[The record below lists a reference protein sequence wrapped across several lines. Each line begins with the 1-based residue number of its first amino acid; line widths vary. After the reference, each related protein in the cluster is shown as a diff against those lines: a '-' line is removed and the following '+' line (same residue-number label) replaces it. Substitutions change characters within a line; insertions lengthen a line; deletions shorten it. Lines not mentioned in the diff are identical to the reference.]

1 MSHVAQKRLFARR
14 FLLVI
19 ALGLLYNKRGCLLL
33 ILFLIRHANPMHIHI
48 LGICGTFMGSLALL
62 ARALGHTVTGSDT
75 NVYPPMSTQLESAG
89 VTIAEGYL
97 VAHLQPAP
105 DLVVVGNAMKRGMDV
120 IEYML
125 DKGLRY
131 TSGPQFLSEQV
142 LQSRHVLAVAG
153 THGKTTTTT
162 MLAWILHYAGIDTG
176 FLIGGVPL
184 VDTTDE
190 HLQQVFAHSSYLG
203 ASSTDNASSDSQAS
217 GYFVIEAD
225 EYDSAFFDK
234 RSKFVHYRPRTAIF
248 NNLEFDHADIFA
260 DLDAIQTQFHH
271 MVRMIPSTGKIIMPT
286 ATISLEETLA
296 KGIWTPVWRTSIQQV
311 SLDNTPATTDSTT
324 TDSTALNSGSSD
336 PQFSSVIND
345 SQWHAELLSQDG
357 SHFKVSFNDGL
368 EDNTGDSA
376 AIVQWSMSGT
386 HNVNN
391 ALVAVA
397 AAYNVGVSV
406 SKSCAALSAF
416 AGIKRRMEL
425 IGDVNDILVFDDFA
439 HHPTAITTT
448 LDGARKKLTGRRL
461 WAIIEPRSNTMKMGI
476 HQHSLAQSAALAD
489 YTLWYEPAGL
499 EWGLQEVIDNAQ
511 ETIDGERRQSVLTSI
526 DAIIE
531 HVRRHSQA
539 GDAIVIMSNGGFEGI
554 HQRLLTALGQ

>member
-1 MSHVAQKRLFARR
+1 
-14 FLLVI
+14 
-19 ALGLLYNKRGCLLL
+19 
-33 ILFLIRHANPMHIHI
+33 MHIHI

-62 ARALGHTVTGSDT
+62 ARALGHTVTGSDA
-75 NVYPPMSTQLESAG
+75 NIYPPMSTQLEDAG
-89 VTIAEGYL
+89 VTIEEGYL
-97 VAHLQPAP
+97 IEHLQPAP

-125 DKGLRY
+125 DTGLRY

-142 LQSRHVLAVAG
+142 LQSRHVIAVAG

-162 MLAWILHYAGIDTG
+162 MLAWILHYAGIDAG

-184 VDTTDE
+184 VDTLDE

-203 ASSTDNASSDSQAS
+203 AEKDSNNSANT

-234 RSKFVHYRPRTAIF
+234 RSKFVHYRPRTAIL
-248 NNLEFDHADIFA
+248 NNLEFDHADIFE
-260 DLDAIQTQFHH
+260 DLNAIQTQFHH
-271 MVRMIPSTGKIIMPT
+271 MVRMIPSTGKIIMPA
-286 ATISLEETLA
+286 ATISLEDTLA
-296 KGIWTPVWRTSIQQV
+296 KGVWTPIWRTAVVASDLAHTNTLVNADIQ
-311 SLDNTPATTDSTT
+311 DSQPE
-324 TDSTALNSGSSD
+324 NSSD
-336 PQFSSVIND
+336 WQAALIS
-345 SQWHAELLSQDG
+345 ADG
-357 SHFKVSFNDGL
+357 SQFMVSFNS
-368 EDNTGDSA
+368 DNADKDATALVD
-376 AIVQWSMSGT
+376 WSMSGI

-397 AAYNVGVSV
+397 AAYNVGVSI
-406 SKSCAALSAF
+406 KTACAALSEF

-448 LDGARKKLTGRRL
+448 IDGAKKKLAGRRI

-476 HQHSLAQSAALAD
+476 HQDSLAESAALAD
-489 YTLWYEPAGL
+489 YTLWYEPTGL
-499 EWGLQEVIDNAQ
+499 EWGLKEVIERAHTTNPNVANQEVIS
-511 ETIDGERRQSVLTSI
+511 SV

-531 HVRRHSQA
+531 HISKHAKA

-554 HQRLLTALGQ
+554 HQRLLTALSSQ

>member
-1 MSHVAQKRLFARR
+1 
-14 FLLVI
+14 
-19 ALGLLYNKRGCLLL
+19 
-33 ILFLIRHANPMHIHI
+33 MHIHL

-62 ARALGHTVTGSDT
+62 ARSLGHTVTGSDA
-75 NVYPPMSTQLESAG
+75 NVYPPMSTQLENAG

-97 VAHLQPAP
+97 VEHLQPAP

-125 DKGLRY
+125 DSGLRY

-142 LQSRHVLAVAG
+142 LQSRHVIAVAG

-162 MLAWILHYAGIDTG
+162 MLAWILHYAGIDAG

-203 ASSTDNASSDSQAS
+203 AEKNNDDAEKT

-234 RSKFVHYRPRTAIF
+234 RSKFVHYRPRTAIL

-260 DLDAIQTQFHH
+260 DLNAIQTQFHH
-271 MVRMIPSTGKIIMPT
+271 MVRMIPSTGKIIMPA
-286 ATISLEETLA
+286 ATISLEDTLA
-296 KGIWTPVWRTSIQQV
+296 KGVWTPIWRTAV
-311 SLDNTPATTDSTT
+311 L
-324 TDSTALNSGSSD
+324 
-336 PQFSSVIND
+336 
-345 SQWHAELLSQDG
+345 
-357 SHFKVSFNDGL
+357 
-368 EDNTGDSA
+368 DSA
-376 AIVQWSMSGT
+376 ADNTNTEEQTLKNNSDWQAELISADGGQFNISFTADKEATGVVNWSMSGI

-397 AAYNVGVSV
+397 AAYNVGVDV
-406 SKSCAALSAF
+406 KTACAALSAF

-448 LDGARKKLTGRRL
+448 LDGAKKKLADRRI

-476 HQHSLAQSAALAD
+476 HQDSLAESAALAD
-489 YTLWYEPAGL
+489 HTLWYEPTGL
-499 EWGLQEVIDNAQ
+499 EWGLREVIENANMVNPNMGNQ
-511 ETIDGERRQSVLTSI
+511 QVLSSVDT
-526 DAIIE
+526 IIE
-531 HVRRHSQA
+531 HISTHAKA

-554 HQRLLTALGQ
+554 HQRLLTALLTQ

>member
-1 MSHVAQKRLFARR
+1 
-14 FLLVI
+14 
-19 ALGLLYNKRGCLLL
+19 
-33 ILFLIRHANPMHIHI
+33 MHIHI

-62 ARALGHTVTGSDT
+62 ARSLGHTVTGSDA
-75 NVYPPMSTQLESAG
+75 NVYPPMSTQLENAG

-97 VAHLQPAP
+97 VEHLQPAP

-125 DKGLRY
+125 DSGLRY

-142 LQSRHVLAVAG
+142 LQSRHVIAVAG

-184 VDTTDE
+184 VNTSDE

-203 ASSTDNASSDSQAS
+203 AKKVADGSGEKT

-234 RSKFVHYRPRTAIF
+234 RSKFVHYRPRTAIL

-260 DLDAIQTQFHH
+260 DLNAIQTQFHH
-271 MVRMIPSTGKIIMPT
+271 MVRMIPSSGKIIMPA

-296 KGIWTPVWRTSIQQV
+296 KGVWTPVWRTAVIDKQSVDHKKDEQNLQHTNDWQAELI
-311 SLDNTPATTDSTT
+311 SAD
-324 TDSTALNSGSSD
+324 GG
-336 PQFSSVIND
+336 QFS
-345 SQWHAELLSQDG
+345 
-357 SHFKVSFNDGL
+357 VSFTGND
-368 EDNTGDSA
+368 EHT
-376 AIVQWSMSGT
+376 AIVDWSMSGI

-397 AAYNVGVSV
+397 AAYNVGIDV
-406 SKSCAALSAF
+406 KTACAALSAF

-448 LDGARKKLTGRRL
+448 LDGAKKKLADRRI

-476 HQHSLAQSAALAD
+476 HQDSLAESAALAD
-489 YTLWYEPAGL
+489 HTLWYEPTGL
-499 EWGLQEVIDNAQ
+499 EWGLKDVIDNAKANNPNIASQ
-511 ETIDGERRQSVLTSI
+511 QVLSSTET
-526 DAIIE
+526 IIE
-531 HVRRHSQA
+531 HIINNAQA

-554 HQRLLTALGQ
+554 HQRLLTALRNK

>member
-1 MSHVAQKRLFARR
+1 
-14 FLLVI
+14 
-19 ALGLLYNKRGCLLL
+19 
-33 ILFLIRHANPMHIHI
+33 MHIHI

-62 ARALGHTVTGSDT
+62 ARALGHTVTGSDA
-75 NVYPPMSTQLESAG
+75 NVYPPMSTQLEEAG
-89 VTIAEGYL
+89 VTIQAGYL
-97 VAHLQPAP
+97 IEHLQPAP

-125 DKGLRY
+125 DTGLRY

-142 LQSRHVLAVAG
+142 LQSRHVIAVAG

-203 ASSTDNASSDSQAS
+203 VEVNSLGAEKNSSERSKT

-234 RSKFVHYRPRTAIF
+234 RSKFVHYRPRTAIL

-260 DLDAIQTQFHH
+260 DLNAIQTQFHH
-271 MVRMIPSTGKIIMPT
+271 MVRMIPSTGRIIMPAAT
-286 ATISLEETLA
+286 ASLEDTLA
-296 KGIWTPVWRTSIQQV
+296 KGVWTPIWRTTVVDTTVIDSAV
-311 SLDNTPATTDSTT
+311 ANADTEDSVPKDN
-324 TDSTALNSGSSD
+324 
-336 PQFSSVIND
+336 ND
-345 SQWHAELLSQDG
+345 WQAELIRKDG
-357 SHFKVSFNDGL
+357 GQFKVTFTAG
-368 EDNTGDSA
+368 DNET
-376 AIVQWSMSGT
+376 AIVDWSMSGM

-397 AAYNVGVSV
+397 AAYDVGVSV
-406 SKSCAALSAF
+406 STACTALSAF

-425 IGDVNDILVFDDFA
+425 IGDINDILVFDDFA
-439 HHPTAITTT
+439 HHPTAISTT
-448 LDGARKKLTGRRL
+448 LDGAKKKLSNRRI

-476 HQHSLAQSAALAD
+476 HQDSLAESAALAD
-489 YTLWYEPAGL
+489 DTLWYEPTGL
-499 EWGLQEVIDNAQ
+499 EWGLREVIDNANATNSNIGNQ
-511 ETIDGERRQSVLTSI
+511 QVLSSV

-531 HVRRHSQA
+531 HISIHAQA

-554 HQRLLTALGQ
+554 HQRLLTTLRSK

>member
-1 MSHVAQKRLFARR
+1 
-14 FLLVI
+14 
-19 ALGLLYNKRGCLLL
+19 
-33 ILFLIRHANPMHIHI
+33 MHIHI

-62 ARALGHTVTGSDT
+62 ARALGHTVTGSDA
-75 NVYPPMSTQLESAG
+75 NVYPPMSTQLENAG

-97 VAHLQPAP
+97 VEHLQPAP

-125 DKGLRY
+125 DSGLRY

-142 LQSRHVLAVAG
+142 LQSRHVIAVAG

-162 MLAWILHYAGIDTG
+162 MLAWILHYAGIDAG

-184 VDTTDE
+184 VDTTDA

-203 ASSTDNASSDSQAS
+203 AEKNNDDAEKT

-234 RSKFVHYRPRTAIF
+234 RSKFVHYRPRTAIL

-260 DLDAIQTQFHH
+260 DLNAIQTQFHH
-271 MVRMIPSTGKIIMPT
+271 MVRMIPSTGKIIMPA
-286 ATISLEETLA
+286 ATISLEDTLA
-296 KGIWTPVWRTSIQQV
+296 KGVWTPIWRTAV
-311 SLDNTPATTDSTT
+311 L
-324 TDSTALNSGSSD
+324 
-336 PQFSSVIND
+336 
-345 SQWHAELLSQDG
+345 
-357 SHFKVSFNDGL
+357 
-368 EDNTGDSA
+368 DSA
-376 AIVQWSMSGT
+376 ADNTNTEEQALKNNSDWQAELISADGGQFNISFTADKEATGVVNWSMSGI

-397 AAYNVGVSV
+397 AAYNVGVDV
-406 SKSCAALSAF
+406 KTACAALSAF

-448 LDGARKKLTGRRL
+448 LDGAKKKLADRRI

-476 HQHSLAQSAALAD
+476 HQDSLAESAALAD
-489 YTLWYEPAGL
+489 HTLWYEPTGL
-499 EWGLQEVIDNAQ
+499 EWGLREVIENANMVNPNMGNQ
-511 ETIDGERRQSVLTSI
+511 QVLSSV

-531 HVRRHSQA
+531 HISTHAKA

-554 HQRLLTALGQ
+554 HQRLLTALRNQ

>member
-1 MSHVAQKRLFARR
+1 
-14 FLLVI
+14 
-19 ALGLLYNKRGCLLL
+19 
-33 ILFLIRHANPMHIHI
+33 MHIHI

-62 ARALGHTVTGSDT
+62 ARALGHTVTGSDA
-75 NVYPPMSTQLESAG
+75 NVYPPMSTQLENAG

-97 VAHLQPAP
+97 IEHLQPAP

-125 DKGLRY
+125 DSGLRY

-142 LQSRHVLAVAG
+142 LQSRHVIAVAG

-162 MLAWILHYAGIDTG
+162 MLAWILHYAGIDAG

-184 VDTTDE
+184 VDTTDA

-203 ASSTDNASSDSQAS
+203 AEKNNDDAEKT

-234 RSKFVHYRPRTAIF
+234 RSKFVHYRPRTAIL

-260 DLDAIQTQFHH
+260 DLNAIQTQFHH
-271 MVRMIPSTGKIIMPT
+271 MVRMIPSTGKIIMPA

-296 KGIWTPVWRTSIQQV
+296 KGVWTPIWRTAV
-311 SLDNTPATTDSTT
+311 L
-324 TDSTALNSGSSD
+324 
-336 PQFSSVIND
+336 
-345 SQWHAELLSQDG
+345 
-357 SHFKVSFNDGL
+357 
-368 EDNTGDSA
+368 DSA
-376 AIVQWSMSGT
+376 ADNTNTEDQTLKNSSDWQAELISADGGQFNISFTADKEAKALVNWSMSGI

-397 AAYNVGVSV
+397 AAYNVGVDV
-406 SKSCAALSAF
+406 KTACAALSAF

-448 LDGARKKLTGRRL
+448 LDGAKKKLANRRI

-476 HQHSLAQSAALAD
+476 HQDSLAESAALAD
-489 YTLWYEPAGL
+489 HTLWYEPTGL
-499 EWGLQEVIDNAQ
+499 EWGLREVIENANIVNPNMGNQ
-511 ETIDGERRQSVLTSI
+511 QVLSSV

-531 HVRRHSQA
+531 HISTHAKA

-554 HQRLLTALGQ
+554 HQRLLTALRNQ

>member
-1 MSHVAQKRLFARR
+1 
-14 FLLVI
+14 
-19 ALGLLYNKRGCLLL
+19 
-33 ILFLIRHANPMHIHI
+33 MHIHI

-62 ARALGHTVTGSDT
+62 ARELGHKVTGSDAS
-75 NVYPPMSTQLESAG
+75 VYPPMSTQLENAG
-89 VTIAEGYL
+89 VTIQEGYL
-97 VAHLQPAP
+97 IEHLQPKP

-125 DKGLRY
+125 DQGMSY

-162 MLAWILHYAGIDTG
+162 MLAWILHYAGIDAG

-184 VDTTDE
+184 VDTIDE
-190 HLQQVFAHSSYLG
+190 HLQHVFAHSSYLG
-203 ASSTDNASSDSQAS
+203 AEQNNDDKKT

-234 RSKFVHYRPRTAIF
+234 RSKFVHYRPRTAIL

-260 DLDAIQTQFHH
+260 DLNAIQTQFHH

-286 ATISLEETLA
+286 ATTSLEDTLA
-296 KGIWTPVWRTSIQQV
+296 KGVWTPVWRTAVTDEKLTNIQEADKESIKHE
-311 SLDNTPATTDSTT
+311 ATTCDWQA
-324 TDSTALNSGSSD
+324 AL
-336 PQFSSVIND
+336 IT
-345 SQWHAELLSQDG
+345 EDG
-357 SHFKVSFNDGL
+357 SQFKVSFD
-368 EDNTGDSA
+368 EDPSA
-376 AIVQWSMSGT
+376 TAVVDWAMSGI

-397 AAYNVGVSV
+397 AAYNVGVDV
-406 SKSCAALSAF
+406 TTACAALSDF

-425 IGDVNDILVFDDFA
+425 IGDIKDILVFDDFA

-448 LDGARKKLTGRRL
+448 LDGAKKKLAGRRL

-476 HQHSLAQSAALAD
+476 HQDSLAQSAALAD
-489 YTLWYEPAGL
+489 HTVWYEPTGL
-499 EWGLQEVIDNAQ
+499 EWGLKEVINRAEHNGNQ
-511 ETIDGERRQSVLTSI
+511 QVVNSI
-526 DAIIE
+526 EAIIE
-531 HVRRHSQA
+531 HITTHARA
-539 GDAIVIMSNGGFEGI
+539 GDAIIIMSNGGFEGI
-554 HQRLLTALGQ
+554 HERLLTSLRELSAQT

>member
-1 MSHVAQKRLFARR
+1 
-14 FLLVI
+14 
-19 ALGLLYNKRGCLLL
+19 
-33 ILFLIRHANPMHIHI
+33 MHIHI

-62 ARALGHTVTGSDT
+62 ARALGHTVTGSDA
-75 NVYPPMSTQLESAG
+75 NVYPPMSTQLENAG
-89 VTIAEGYL
+89 VTIESGYL
-97 VAHLQPAP
+97 IEHLQPAP

-125 DKGLRY
+125 DTGLRY

-142 LQSRHVLAVAG
+142 LQSRHVIAVAG

-184 VDTTDE
+184 VDTPDV
-190 HLQQVFAHSSYLG
+190 HLQQIFAHSSYLG
-203 ASSTDNASSDSQAS
+203 AEKDSNGTSQT

-234 RSKFVHYRPRTAIF
+234 RSKFVHYRPRTAIL

-260 DLDAIQTQFHH
+260 DLNAIQTQFHH
-271 MVRMIPSTGKIIMPT
+271 MVRMIPSTGKIIMPA
-286 ATISLEETLA
+286 ATISLEDTLT
-296 KGIWTPVWRTSIQQV
+296 KGVWTPIWRTSV
-311 SLDNTPATTDSTT
+311 LNATDEQAKDTD
-324 TDSTALNSGSSD
+324 LKNSSD
-336 PQFSSVIND
+336 WQ
-345 SQWHAELLSQDG
+345 AELISTDG
-357 SHFKVSFNDGL
+357 GQFKVIFT
-368 EDNTGDSA
+368 DNNET
-376 AIVQWSMSGT
+376 AIVDWSMSGI

-406 SKSCAALSAF
+406 DTACAALSAF

-425 IGDVNDILVFDDFA
+425 IGDAHDILVFDDFA
-439 HHPTAITTT
+439 HHPTAIATT
-448 LDGARKKLTGRRL
+448 LDGAKKKLAGRRI

-476 HQHSLAQSAALAD
+476 HQDSLAESAALAD
-489 YTLWYEPAGL
+489 HTLWYEPTGL
-499 EWGLQEVIDNAQ
+499 EWGLKEVIEKANAAQDNIGDQ
-511 ETIDGERRQSVLTSI
+511 QVLASI

-531 HVRRHSQA
+531 HIVVHAQA

-554 HQRLLTALGQ
+554 HQRLLTSLRQR

>member
-1 MSHVAQKRLFARR
+1 
-14 FLLVI
+14 
-19 ALGLLYNKRGCLLL
+19 
-33 ILFLIRHANPMHIHI
+33 MHIHI

-62 ARALGHTVTGSDT
+62 ARSLGHTVTGSDA
-75 NVYPPMSTQLESAG
+75 NVYPPMSTQLENAG

-97 VAHLQPAP
+97 IEHLQPAP

-125 DKGLRY
+125 DSGLRY

-142 LQSRHVLAVAG
+142 LQSRHVIAVAG

-162 MLAWILHYAGIDTG
+162 MLAWILHYAGIDAG

-184 VDTTDE
+184 VDTTDA

-203 ASSTDNASSDSQAS
+203 AEKNNDDAEKT

-234 RSKFVHYRPRTAIF
+234 RSKFVHYRPRTAIL

-260 DLDAIQTQFHH
+260 DLNAIQTQFHH
-271 MVRMIPSTGKIIMPT
+271 MVRMIPSTGKIIMPA
-286 ATISLEETLA
+286 ATISLEDTLA
-296 KGIWTPVWRTSIQQV
+296 KGVWTPIWRTAV
-311 SLDNTPATTDSTT
+311 L
-324 TDSTALNSGSSD
+324 
-336 PQFSSVIND
+336 
-345 SQWHAELLSQDG
+345 
-357 SHFKVSFNDGL
+357 
-368 EDNTGDSA
+368 DSA
-376 AIVQWSMSGT
+376 ADNTNTEEQALKNNSDWQAELISADGGQFNISFTADKEATGVVNWSMSGI

-397 AAYNVGVSV
+397 AAYNDGVDV
-406 SKSCAALSAF
+406 KTACAALSAF

-448 LDGARKKLTGRRL
+448 LDGAKKKLADRRI

-476 HQHSLAQSAALAD
+476 HQDSLAESAALAD
-489 YTLWYEPAGL
+489 HTLWYEPTGL
-499 EWGLQEVIDNAQ
+499 EWGLREVIENANMVNPNMGNQ
-511 ETIDGERRQSVLTSI
+511 QVLSSV

-531 HVRRHSQA
+531 HISTHAKA

-554 HQRLLTALGQ
+554 HQRLLTALRTQ

>member
-1 MSHVAQKRLFARR
+1 
-14 FLLVI
+14 
-19 ALGLLYNKRGCLLL
+19 
-33 ILFLIRHANPMHIHI
+33 MHIHI

-62 ARALGHTVTGSDT
+62 ARALGHTVTGSDA
-75 NVYPPMSTQLESAG
+75 NVYPPMSTQLENAG

-97 VAHLQPAP
+97 VEHLQPAP

-125 DKGLRY
+125 DSGLRY

-142 LQSRHVLAVAG
+142 LQSRHVIAVAG

-162 MLAWILHYAGIDTG
+162 MLAWILHYAGIDAG

-184 VDTTDE
+184 VDTTDA

-203 ASSTDNASSDSQAS
+203 AEKNNDDTEKT

-234 RSKFVHYRPRTAIF
+234 RSKFVHYRPRTAIL
-248 NNLEFDHADIFA
+248 NNLEFDHADIFD
-260 DLDAIQTQFHH
+260 DLNAIQTQFHH
-271 MVRMIPSTGKIIMPT
+271 MVRMIPSTGKIIMPA
-286 ATISLEETLA
+286 ATISLEDTLA
-296 KGIWTPVWRTSIQQV
+296 KGVWTPIWRTAV
-311 SLDNTPATTDSTT
+311 L
-324 TDSTALNSGSSD
+324 
-336 PQFSSVIND
+336 
-345 SQWHAELLSQDG
+345 
-357 SHFKVSFNDGL
+357 
-368 EDNTGDSA
+368 DSA
-376 AIVQWSMSGT
+376 ADNTNTEEQTLKNNSDWQAELISADGGQFNISFTADEEATGVVNWSMSGI

-397 AAYNVGVSV
+397 AAYNVGVDV
-406 SKSCAALSAF
+406 KTACAALSAF

-448 LDGARKKLTGRRL
+448 LDGAKKKLADRRI

-476 HQHSLAQSAALAD
+476 HQDSLAESAALAD
-489 YTLWYEPAGL
+489 HTLWYEPTGL
-499 EWGLQEVIDNAQ
+499 EWGLREVI
-511 ETIDGERRQSVLTSI
+511 ETATTANPNIGNQQVLSSVEDIIDHIS
-526 DAIIE
+526 
-531 HVRRHSQA
+531 RHATA

-554 HQRLLTALGQ
+554 HQRLLAALSNK

>member
-1 MSHVAQKRLFARR
+1 
-14 FLLVI
+14 
-19 ALGLLYNKRGCLLL
+19 
-33 ILFLIRHANPMHIHI
+33 MHIHI

-62 ARALGHTVTGSDT
+62 ARALGHTVTGSDA
-75 NVYPPMSTQLESAG
+75 NVYPPMSTQLENAG
-89 VTIAEGYL
+89 VTIESGYL
-97 VAHLQPAP
+97 IEHLQPAP

-125 DKGLRY
+125 DTGLRY

-142 LQSRHVLAVAG
+142 LQSRHVIAVAG

-184 VDTTDE
+184 VDTPDV
-190 HLQQVFAHSSYLG
+190 HLQQIFAHSSYLG
-203 ASSTDNASSDSQAS
+203 AEKDSNGTSQT

-234 RSKFVHYRPRTAIF
+234 RSKFVHYRPRTAIL

-260 DLDAIQTQFHH
+260 DLNAIQTQFHH
-271 MVRMIPSTGKIIMPT
+271 MVRMIPSTGKIIMPA
-286 ATISLEETLA
+286 ATISLEDTLT
-296 KGIWTPVWRTSIQQV
+296 KGVWTPIWRTSV
-311 SLDNTPATTDSTT
+311 LNATDEQAK
-324 TDSTALNSGSSD
+324 DIDLKNSSD
-336 PQFSSVIND
+336 WQ
-345 SQWHAELLSQDG
+345 AELISKDG
-357 SHFKVSFNDGL
+357 GQFKVIFT
-368 EDNTGDSA
+368 DNNET
-376 AIVQWSMSGT
+376 AIVDWSMSGI

-406 SKSCAALSAF
+406 DTACAALSAF

-425 IGDVNDILVFDDFA
+425 IGDAHDILVFDDFA
-439 HHPTAITTT
+439 HHPTAIATT
-448 LDGARKKLTGRRL
+448 LDGAKKKLAGRRI

-476 HQHSLAQSAALAD
+476 HQDSLAESAALAD
-489 YTLWYEPAGL
+489 HTLWYEPTGL
-499 EWGLQEVIDNAQ
+499 EWGLKEVIEKANAAQDNIGDQ
-511 ETIDGERRQSVLTSI
+511 QVLASI

-531 HVRRHSQA
+531 HIVVHAQA

-554 HQRLLTALGQ
+554 HQRLLTSLRQR

>member
-1 MSHVAQKRLFARR
+1 
-14 FLLVI
+14 
-19 ALGLLYNKRGCLLL
+19 
-33 ILFLIRHANPMHIHI
+33 MHIHI

-62 ARALGHTVTGSDT
+62 ARELGHTVTGSDA
-75 NVYPPMSTQLESAG
+75 NVYPPMSTQLENAG
-89 VTIAEGYL
+89 VTIEQGYL

-125 DKGLRY
+125 DTGLRY

-142 LQSRHVLAVAG
+142 LQSRHVIAVAG

-190 HLQQVFAHSSYLG
+190 RLQQVFAHSSYLG
-203 ASSTDNASSDSQAS
+203 ADKIDNDDSANT

-234 RSKFVHYRPRTAIF
+234 RSKFVHYRPRTAIL

-260 DLDAIQTQFHH
+260 DLNAIQTQFHH
-271 MVRMIPSTGKIIMPT
+271 MVRMIPSTGKIIMPAAT
-286 ATISLEETLA
+286 ASLEDTLA
-296 KGIWTPVWRTSIQQV
+296 KGVWTPVWRTTV
-311 SLDNTPATTDSTT
+311 L
-324 TDSTALNSGSSD
+324 
-336 PQFSSVIND
+336 
-345 SQWHAELLSQDG
+345 
-357 SHFKVSFNDGL
+357 
-368 EDNTGDSA
+368 DSA
-376 AIVQWSMSGT
+376 ANTTNVKDDNLDNNSEWQAELISEDGGQFSVRFVADAADKDATGVVDWSMSGI

-406 SKSCAALSAF
+406 KTACAALSAF

-425 IGDVNDILVFDDFA
+425 IGEVNDILVFDDFA

-448 LDGARKKLTGRRL
+448 LDGAKKKLANRRI

-476 HQHSLAQSAALAD
+476 HQDSLAESAALAD
-489 YTLWYEPAGL
+489 YTLWYEPTGL
-499 EWGLQEVIDNAQ
+499 EWGLKDVIDKATATNSTMSNQ
-511 ETIDGERRQSVLTSI
+511 QVLSSV

-531 HVRRHSQA
+531 HIDTHATA

-554 HQRLLTALGQ
+554 HQRLLTALHNKAT

>member
-1 MSHVAQKRLFARR
+1 
-14 FLLVI
+14 
-19 ALGLLYNKRGCLLL
+19 
-33 ILFLIRHANPMHIHI
+33 MHIHI

-62 ARALGHTVTGSDT
+62 ARALGHTVTGSDA
-75 NVYPPMSTQLESAG
+75 NVYPPMSTQLENAG
-89 VTIAEGYL
+89 VTIESGYL
-97 VAHLQPAP
+97 IEHLQPAP

-125 DKGLRY
+125 DTGLRY

-142 LQSRHVLAVAG
+142 LQSRHVIAVAG

-184 VDTTDE
+184 VNTTDK

-203 ASSTDNASSDSQAS
+203 ADQNSDSTSQT

-234 RSKFVHYRPRTAIF
+234 RSKFVHYRPRTAIL

-260 DLDAIQTQFHH
+260 DLNAIQTQFHH
-271 MVRMIPSTGKIIMPT
+271 MVRMIPSTGKIIMPA
-286 ATISLEETLA
+286 ATISLEDTLK
-296 KGIWTPVWRTSIQQV
+296 KGVWTPIWRTAVIDSALTDTA
-311 SLDNTPATTDSTT
+311 STSNLPKNNTQKTPTQTESMPD
-324 TDSTALNSGSSD
+324 DSSD
-336 PQFSSVIND
+336 WQASLI
-345 SQWHAELLSQDG
+345 SQDG
-357 SHFKVSFNDGL
+357 GQFEVRFGDD
-368 EDNTGDSA
+368 EETG
-376 AIVQWSMSGT
+376 IVDWSMSGI

-397 AAYNVGVSV
+397 AAYDVGVSV
-406 SKSCAALSAF
+406 ATACAALSAF

-425 IGDVNDILVFDDFA
+425 IGDAEDILVFDDFA
-439 HHPTAITTT
+439 HHPTAIATT
-448 LDGARKKLTGRRL
+448 LDGAKKKLANRRI

-476 HQHSLAQSAALAD
+476 HQDSLAESAALAD
-489 YTLWYEPAGL
+489 HTLWYEPTGL
-499 EWGLQEVIDNAQ
+499 EWGLKEVIEKANATHDHIGDQ
-511 ETIDGERRQSVLTSI
+511 QVLTSI

-531 HVRRHSQA
+531 HVNTHAKA

-554 HQRLLTALGQ
+554 HQRLLTSLRQR